1 MKLVH
6 FHACNDIPL
15 EKYVKQC
22 MLQRE
27 LGTPNDPAS
36 KEYGAYANAKFARE
50 FLMAIKNYT
59 RKPLYDEIRGSPF
72 FSILIDESIYRIL
85 DKTLDYLCLVLN

>member
-1 MKLVH
+1 MWKSCMKLVH

-27 LGTPNDPAS
+27 LGTPNAPVL
-36 KEYGAYANAKFARE
+36 KEYGAYANANLQE
-50 FLMAIKNYT
+50 N
-59 RKPLYDEIRGSPF
+59 S
-72 FSILIDESIYRIL
+72 
-85 DKTLDYLCLVLN
+85 